1 MIEDAFGQNGP
12 DENELEAIIEHIPAL
27 VEVRKFA
34 ASLETVRWFQSV
46 GESAEDGLTE
56 DVAAYLQALGFPYAQ
71 AGRIETWEDAATAA
85 ESLDWD
91 TQGWE
96 AEEQLRAGLVAEVL
110 ERMDEEALGVALNYV
125 AARLGGLLQEHL
137 ENIDAIWDVEDPELM
152 NAASGAAIQAAHN
165 AALVLAAG
173 GDAHHPFAIKFRL
186 FEKGRWPIGLAGSTF
201 NIF

>member
-1 MIEDAFGQNGP
+1 MSDTVFGHNGP

-34 ASLETVRWFQSV
+34 ARLDTMRWFEDV
-46 GESAEDGLTE
+46 GERMTEELTAEID
-56 DVAAYLQALGFPYAQ
+56 AYLQALGFPHVEA
-71 AGRIETWEDAATAA
+71 ARIESWEDAAAAA

-96 AEEQLRAGLVAEVL
+96 AEEQLRAGLVADAL
-110 ERMDEEALGVALNYV
+110 ETMDEEALSVALTHV
-125 AARLGGLLQEHL
+125 AARLGGVLQEHL
-137 ENIDAIWDVEDPELM
+137 ENIDAIWDVEDPSLL

-173 GDAHHPFAIKFRL
+173 GDQDHPFALKFRL
-186 FEKGRWPIGLAGSTF
+186 FEYGRWPIGLAGSTF

>member
-1 MIEDAFGQNGP
+1 MSEDVFGHDGP

-34 ASLETVRWFQSV
+34 ARLETVRWFEDV
-46 GESAEDGLTE
+46 GEAADDNLLA
-56 DVAAYLQALGFPYAQ
+56 DVDTYLQALGFPHAQ
-71 AGRIETWEDAATAA
+71 AARIESWEDAAVAA

-91 TQGWE
+91 SQGWE
-96 AEEQLRAGLVAEVL
+96 AEEQLRAGLVADAL
-110 ERMDEEALGVALNYV
+110 DHMDEEALSVSLTYV
-125 AARLGGLLQEHL
+125 AGRLGSVLEEHL
-137 ENIDAIWDVEDPELM
+137 ENIDAIWDVEDPALL

-173 GDAHHPFAIKFRL
+173 GDEDHPFALKFRL
-186 FEKGRWPIGLAGSTF
+186 FERGRWPIGLAGSTF